1 MRERGGLQFIDC
13 ARNCPRLQV
22 QHPEAA
28 GDPRTRDPAA
38 SEKHQRRGEPPA
50 YANREQSLSRP
61 RQSFNDPCPGRISGR
76 KEMATHERT
85 LKDTCARES
94 AGAAPSG
101 LSRRSL
107 LQAGA
112 FASGGAWL
120 GAWSTAGAE
129 ARVETFSH
137 EGGNRDREIAGAS
150 IADLQRL
157 MSSGR
162 LTSRQLVDV
171 YLRRIQAIDKRLG
184 LNSVLQVNPD
194 AQRIAAA
201 LDHERRRHGPRGP
214 LHGIPVMLKDNI
226 DTGDRMQTTAGSL
239 ALVGMPALQDST
251 VAQRLRN
258 AGAVILGKLNLSEWA
273 NFRGFASSSG
283 WSGVG
288 GQCNMPYILDRNPCG
303 SSSGSG
309 AAVAA
314 ALCAAAL
321 ATETDGSIV
330 CPAAANGV
338 VGIKPTVGLTS
349 RAGVVPISST
359 QDTVGVHGRTVA
371 DAAAVLG
378 ALTGIDPRDA
388 KTAASDGHFLSDYTQ
403 FVDPDGMRGARIGVA
418 RQLTG
423 VTDETDVAFEEA
435 VQIMRDAGAEVIDP
449 VELPSFDAF
458 NADSSEIIVLV
469 FEFKRDLNAYLATRA
484 GVPVT
489 SLADVIQFNLDHV
502 DEELRFFGQQWME
515 LAEAE
520 IFNAAEYTDALVRGP
535 MLAGEQGIDAA
546 LAANNLDALVA
557 PTNSPAWPTDL
568 ITGDAFLFGSSS
580 FAAVAGYP
588 LLTLPMGF
596 VFDLPVG
603 ITFMASAW
611 SEPTLIRLA
620 SGFEAA
626 AGVRRAPQFLPT
638 FDEERQAREK
648 GRSANSAASTSFA
661 TRQRAERSRSYL
673 DQFLVPR
680 LRRPMH
686 L

>member
-1 MRERGGLQFIDC
+1 
-13 ARNCPRLQV
+13 
-22 QHPEAA
+22 
-28 GDPRTRDPAA
+28 
-38 SEKHQRRGEPPA
+38 
-50 YANREQSLSRP
+50 
-61 RQSFNDPCPGRISGR
+61 
-76 KEMATHERT
+76 MAIHERI
-85 LKDTCARES
+85 KREADPHAAKS
-94 AGAAPSG
+94 AGTAG

-112 FASGGAWL
+112 LAGTGALLGPWSRSDAQTEPSIQSHDDSGL
-120 GAWSTAGAE
+120 
-129 ARVETFSH
+129 
-137 EGGNRDREIAGAS
+137 DRQLAGAS
-150 IADLQRL
+150 IARLQAL

-162 LTSRQLVDV
+162 LTSRELVEI
-171 YLRRIQAIDKRLG
+171 YLRRIRFIDKPSGLN
-184 LNSVLQVNPD
+184 LNSVLQINPD
-194 AQRIAAA
+194 ARTIASAR
-201 LDHERRRHGPRGP
+201 DRERRRQGPRGP
-214 LHGIPVMLKDNI
+214 LHGIPILLKDNI

-239 ALVGMPALQDST
+239 ALAGMPALQDST

-303 SSSGSG
+303 SSSGSA

-321 ATETDGSIV
+321 GTETDGSVV
-330 CPAAANGV
+330 CPSSANGV

-371 DAAAVLG
+371 DAATVLG
-378 ALTGIDPRDA
+378 ALTGVDPRDP
-388 KTAASDGHFLSDYTQ
+388 KTADSEGHFFADYTQ
-403 FVDPDGMRGARIGVA
+403 FVDPDGLQGARIGVA

-423 VTDETDVAFEEA
+423 VTDETDVIFEEA
-435 VQIMRDAGAEVIDP
+435 VQLLSDAGAEVIDP
-449 VELPSFDAF
+449 VELPSFDEF
-458 NADSSEIIVLV
+458 NADQSEIIVLV
-469 FEFKRDLNAYLATRA
+469 FEFKRDLNAYLATRT

-489 SLADVIQFNLDHV
+489 NMADVIQFNLDHA
-502 DEELRFFGQQWME
+502 DEELQFFGQQWFE
-515 LAEAE
+515 LSQAE
-520 IFNAAEYTDALVRGP
+520 IFSAAEYQEALVRGP
-535 MLAGEQGIDAA
+535 LLAAEQGIDAA
-546 LAANNLDALVA
+546 LAANNLDALVM

-580 FAAVAGYP
+580 YAAVAGYP

-603 ITFMASAW
+603 ITFSAGRF
-611 SEPTLIRLA
+611 SEPTLIKLA

-626 AGVRRAPQFLPT
+626 ANARRRPRFLPT
-638 FDEERQAREK
+638 FDENRATGQRRSSQTALRAQSGAREASS
-648 GRSANSAASTSFA
+648 RSK
-661 TRQRAERSRSYL
+661 SYL